1 MPTVIMDA
9 LKDEFTSRRDAA
21 DQRQQEHEAEA
32 ARLDAEFEMRLAAAQ
47 RRLVALGLEDIFEVD
62 GGHGRGGWGRPRHVY
77 FEIAKHG
84 SRAERKG
91 EEITLEILDRLEALA
106 ARGS

>member
-1 MPTVIMDA
+1 MSSLRGGTQPI
-9 LKDEFTSRRDAA
+9 RDN
-21 DQRQQEHEAEA
+21 RSTRLRA
-32 ARLDAEFEMRLAAAQ
+32 ARLDAEFEIRLAAAQ